1 MFKDFSTQL
10 RPSIDHMMYYVQQFW
25 KFWNLKKITAWQH
38 HLLVKPGPAVG
49 QLSELQ
55 PTQMAKM
62 GSS

>member
-10 RPSIDHMMYYVQQFW
+10 RPSSDHMMYYVQQ
-25 KFWNLKKITAWQH
+25 FWNLKKITAWQH
-38 HLLVKPGPAVG
+38 HLLVNPGPAVG